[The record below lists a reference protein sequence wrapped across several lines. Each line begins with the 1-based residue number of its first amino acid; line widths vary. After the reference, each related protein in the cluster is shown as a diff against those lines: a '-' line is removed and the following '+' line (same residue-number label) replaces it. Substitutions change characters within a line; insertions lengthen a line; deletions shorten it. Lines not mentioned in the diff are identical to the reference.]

1 MKIFRPEDFGAIA
14 DGINNDSIAVWKA
27 IDAATKFDGEAQVLF
42 EENKTYRFGPTPDQ
56 KSGKYQMLVGGLRQ
70 DPASMN
76 CTAPISLDGAK
87 NVHIKGSSTRILIDP
102 PYNYCNVYFSE
113 NIVIE
118 GLIFDYSY
126 HPFVKGTM
134 IEMDYDKRTAV
145 FKTDRSLHIKE
156 KSPLRDF
163 GVLER
168 PDQRYHMF
176 TKTVTP
182 IDAEN
187 LIYEIEF
194 NDDPCTNKHF
204 KLLPENPLII
214 PVPFFGHYIE
224 RGFSIIGNKNVTFKD
239 CKIFSLSR
247 FGFALFN
254 NDGLMLFDN
263 VRAEKSPTESANIVG
278 WRDLYH
284 VKENHAK
291 FVWRNCY
298 AEYCNDDIFNISA
311 STMVIEQV
319 FSPTDI
325 DFRFPETN
333 GKYDGVRVGDTL
345 SIIDLETGV
354 DYGESTIVEIVEQ
367 EGHHNRFRFDKPFA
381 IDVVNAKRPKAHIL
395 EMVAP
400 GSEIENCE
408 FKGTFRF
415 RGPIEV
421 RDTYFDVKRLWIDM
435 FIPSD
440 AVGEGPVPKH
450 IHFTSCKF
458 ETDDEE
464 EYYFHIMAQKD
475 RSEGEPQYH
484 LEDIV
489 FKNCE
494 IPMSTLEIQ
503 ECDKPYVE
511 FI

>member
-14 DGINNDSIAVWKA
+14 DGINNDAIAVWKA
-27 IDAATKFDGEAQVLF
+27 IDAAIQFDGEAQVLF
-42 EENKTYRFGPTPDQ
+42 AENRTYRFSPTDDQ
-56 KSGKYQMLVGGLRQ
+56 KSGKHQMMVGGLRQ
-70 DPASMN
+70 EAHSMN
-76 CTAPISLDGAK
+76 CTAPFPIADAK
-87 NVHIKGSSTRILIDP
+87 DVHCKGNNTTLLIDP
-102 PYNYCNVYFSE
+102 PFNYCNMYDSE
-113 NIVIE
+113 NITIE
-118 GLIFDYSY
+118 GFNFDYSY

-134 IEMDYDKRTAV
+134 IDMDCDKHTAV
-145 FKTDRSLHIKE
+145 FKTDRSLRITE

-168 PDQRYHMF
+168 PDQRYHLF
-176 TKTVTP
+176 TRTVTP

-187 LIYEIEF
+187 FIYEIEF

-224 RGFSIIGNKNVTFKD
+224 RGFSICGNKNVTFKD

-247 FGFALFN
+247 FGFALFF

-263 VRAEKSPTESANIVG
+263 VRAEKSPKENANIVG

-291 FVWRNCY
+291 FVWKNCY
-298 AEYCNDDIFNISA
+298 AEYCNDDIFNISN
-311 STMVIEQV
+311 STMTIEHMY
-319 FSPTDI
+319 SPTDI

-333 GKYDGVRVGDTL
+333 GVYRGVRVGDTL

-381 IDVVNAKRPKAHIL
+381 PGVESAKRSKAHVL

-400 GSEIENCE
+400 GAEIENCE
-408 FKGTFRF
+408 FRGTFRF
-415 RGPIEV
+415 RGPIEI
-421 RDTYFDVKRLWIDM
+421 RDTYFEVKRFWIDM
-435 FIPSD
+435 FIPND
-440 AVGEGPVPKH
+440 TVGEGPVPKH
-450 IHFTSCKF
+450 IHFTNCKF

-464 EYYFHIMAQKD
+464 EYYFHISAQKD
-475 RSEGEPQYH
+475 SSMGEPQYH

-503 ECDKPYVE
+503 ECDRPYVE

>member
-1 MKIFRPEDFGAIA
+1 MKIVRPEDFGAIA
-14 DGINNDSIAVWKA
+14 DGIHNDAIAVWKA
-27 IDAATKFDGEAQVLF
+27 LDAAKRFDGEVQVLF
-42 EENKTYRFGPTPDQ
+42 AADKTYRFGPTDDQ

-76 CTAPISLDGAK
+76 CTAPISLDGVK
-87 NVHIKGSSTRILIDP
+87 NVHIKGQNTKILLDP
-102 PYNYCNVYFSE
+102 PFNYCNIYYSE
-113 NIVIE
+113 NIIIE
-118 GLIFDYSY
+118 GLVFDYSY
-126 HPFVKGTM
+126 HPYVKGSV
-134 IEMDYDKRTAV
+134 IETNCEKHTAI
-145 FKTDRSLHIKE
+145 FKTDRSLRIKE

-168 PDQRYHMF
+168 PDQRYHLF

-187 LIYEIEF
+187 FIYEIEF

-204 KLLPENPLII
+204 KLLSENPLII

-239 CKIFSLSR
+239 CTIHSLSR

-254 NDGLMLFDN
+254 NDGIMLFDN
-263 VRAEKSPTESANIVG
+263 VRAEKSPAESANIVG

-284 VKENHAK
+284 VKENHGK
-291 FVWRNCY
+291 FIWKNCY

-311 STMVIEQV
+311 STMVIEHIY
-319 FSPTDI
+319 SPTDI

-333 GKYDGVRVGDTL
+333 GKYSGVRVGDRI
-345 SIIDLETGV
+345 SVIDLESGI
-354 DYGESTIVEIVEQ
+354 DYDESTIVEIVEQ
-367 EGHHNRFRFDKPFA
+367 EGHHNRFRFDKPFSQG
-381 IDVVNAKRPKAHIL
+381 IECAKRPKAHVL

-400 GSEIENCE
+400 GAEIENCD
-408 FKGTFRF
+408 FRGTFRF
-415 RGPIEV
+415 RGPIDIRNTHFE
-421 RDTYFDVKRLWIDM
+421 VKRFWIDM
-435 FIPSD
+435 FIPND
-440 AVGEGPVPKH
+440 RVGEGPVPKH
-450 IHFTSCKF
+450 IHFTNCKF
-458 ETDDEE
+458 ETDDEN
-464 EYYFHIMAQKD
+464 EYYFHILAQKD
-475 RSEGEPQYH
+475 SAEGEPQYH

-494 IPMSTLEIQ
+494 IPMSTVEIQ
-503 ECDKPYVE
+503 ECDRPYVK